1 VRKKITLQDIAT
13 SLGISVGTVHKAL
26 YAKKGVSEKRR
37 QLIINT
43 AKDMNYEATGLTI
56 QEAHEVAV
64 LFPKPVTTDKY
75 FYQYIWKGIEQR
87 ALELAQN
94 QFKIL
99 EFTFDGTQQN
109 QLEVLELILQE
120 HGDTIHGLITII
132 WDEFRFQ
139 DILKEFTN
147 KGIKIFTV
155 SSDAPF
161 SDRTSSVMTNPYQM
175 GRLAAEY
182 LGSVIPSSGR
192 VIIMGT
198 RRDSANHAQ
207 VVRGFFDQMSK
218 TNPAIQIIELY
229 ESVVNPKIIF
239 ETLEDFLAK
248 FDDIHGI
255 YVNNAR
261 TTAGVY
267 KTFRDNPKKE
277 HLKLIGAEI
286 FQESVQGVRENIFQA
301 LIDQNPFE
309 QGYKAVSIAYESIA
323 QDKEIKKK
331 YDIPISLFLSNNLPD
346 YK

>member
-1 VRKKITLQDIAT
+1 MRKKTTLQDIA
-13 SLGISVGTVHKAL
+13 LAMGISVGTVHKAL
-26 YAKKGVSEKRR
+26 YNKKGVSEKKR
-37 QLIINT
+37 QLIIST
-43 AKDMNYEATGLTI
+43 AKEMQYESSGLTI
-56 QEAHEVAV
+56 QEAHEIAI
-64 LFPKPVTTDKY
+64 LFPKPITTDKY

-87 ALELAQN
+87 AQELSPN

-109 QLEVLELILQE
+109 QLEMMEKILKD
-120 HGDTIHGLITII
+120 HGDTIDGLLTII
-132 WDEFRFQ
+132 WDEFSFQ

-161 SDRTSSVMTNPYQM
+161 SNRTSSIMTNPYQM

-229 ESVVNPKIIF
+229 ESVVNPKIIY
-239 ETLEDFLAK
+239 ETLEDFLSK

-255 YVNNAR
+255 YINNAR

-267 KTFRDNPKKE
+267 KVFRDNPKKE
-277 HLKLIGAEI
+277 QLKLIGAEI
-286 FQESVQGVRENIFQA
+286 FQESVQGVQENIFQA

-309 QGYKAVSIAYESIA
+309 QGYKAVSIAYENIA
-323 QDKEIKKK
+323 QNREVLKK
-331 YDIPISLFLSNNLPD
+331 YDIPISLYLSNNLPD
-346 YK
+346 YR